1 MHKNKLTINVQKT
14 KVLHFKR
21 GRRKQDPTQH
31 QTPLLLNNT
40 PLDTVEH
47 YTYLGT
53 ALDHKLS
60 GEQQVRRRHTNS
72 RLATLAKIRKN
83 IDTKTTN
90 PLYKTMVLP
99 ILEYNSAIYNFTT
112 AQNSQKL
119 QRIQNRAIRI
129 ITKTDKTTS
138 TTELQNKLKLQT
150 LHRRWQNRL
159 LTLMHIRSRNPTH
172 TQTAHRTTR
181 QTSKYPTPKHNY
193 SKTHLATKGPKCGMR
208 SQRHTK
214 PFNLDPSKNI

>member
-1 MHKNKLTINVQKT
+1 MYIFFLQSSRNRLASHWRSTGSSRSTGWAPPGLNDINNVSTQLYADDTIIYTANKSQDTTHKTLQEAITDLSDWCTTNKLTINVQKT
-14 KVLHFKR
+14 KVLHFK
-21 GRRKQDPTQH
+21 GSRRKQDPTQY

-40 PLDTVEH
+40 TLDTDEH

-60 GEQQVRRRHTNS
+60 GEQQVKKVTQTANC
-72 RLATLAKIRKN
+72 RLTTLAKIRKN

-90 PLYKTMVLP
+90 LLYKTMVLP

-112 AQNSQKL
+112 AHNSQKL

-138 TTELQNKLKLQT
+138 TTQATDQT
-150 LHRRWQNRL
+150 
-159 LTLMHIRSRNPTH
+159 
-172 TQTAHRTTR
+172 
-181 QTSKYPTPKHNY
+181 
-193 SKTHLATKGPKCGMR
+193 
-208 SQRHTK
+208 
-214 PFNLDPSKNI
+214 